1 MRLTDVGS
9 LSEWLLAAFAAFATI
24 GSSYLLIRSGR
35 RDNAQNEREA
45 AKKRLDKH
53 AVEIR
58 HTQRETKV
66 EPFYDGDL

>member
-1 MRLTDVGS
+1 MDCGVDGHTN
-9 LSEWLLAAFAAFATI
+9 
-24 GSSYLLIRSGR
+24 R

-58 HTQRETKV
+58 HTQRETDV